1 MFVEERTME
10 SAKELGEAIKRGDD
24 CIEVEFDLAKKVFK
38 LKATGKA
45 AWAVCI
51 TGIGVAVAGVAVSV
65 GTAGTASAPAA
76 LISTPAMAG
85 TVAILGAP
93 TAIVAVSVALA
104 GGGVGALNHLMKD
117 YDVEKI
123 SDEKLILHRK
133 KNIKDKKH

>member
-1 MFVEERTME
+1 MACWRKKSME

-24 CIEVEFDLAKKVFK
+24 YIEVECDLAKKVFK

-51 TGIGVAVAGVAVSV
+51 ADISVAVAGAVAAV
-65 GTAGTASAPAA
+65 GTVGPASAPAA
-76 LISTPAMAG
+76 VISTPAMTS

-93 TAIVAVSVALA
+93 TAIMALSVALA
-104 GGGVGALNHLMKD
+104 GGGVGVLNHLMKD
-117 YDVEKI
+117 YDIEKI

-133 KNIKDKKH
+133 KNEKR